1 MRFESGVYRAAV
13 RGGLLLTALFSGG
26 AALEAQTQSVLLW
39 NGGTAESVG
48 AEMNKAVVGTWG
60 NGEFSNA
67 PDVQYEG
74 NGSLKVVTRNPLEGI
89 RFDLKTPLDLTPYL
103 ENGYIRLRLHFRDSK
118 IAVAPPAFDRGRGFR
133 GGEFGPDDDE
143 GNEPGGGFGQR
154 APGFGGG
161 TVEPLFEPLFQIAPL
176 PGIGAI
182 SRRPDIPGMED
193 EFGYEAPVPTGPV
206 PQETAVEQLFCT
218 LELENGVMQGV
229 VSVPKT
235 GRDEHQVDFDRVK
248 PDDDGWL
255 LFSIPIGEMQSTPGA
270 SGALKRLI
278 LSSDR
283 QDSFWLTQTAL
294 IVETGEIQV
303 SIRQASQP
311 PGTQQADITVR
322 PGTVVLI
329 ADVEAGTADPS
340 VEWNFNA
347 DNAPS
352 LAPPQPQFQPID
364 PALGADR
371 AGIAPPD
378 EQQQFG
384 QFGQPG
390 MMVPAG
396 PRVDARGLV
405 ASFEYP
411 NEEQNYRVE
420 VTVRDRAGKK
430 APATSSIL
438 VRVRG

>member
-1 MRFESGVYRAAV
+1 MRFGSGVYRTSV
-13 RGGLLLTALFSGG
+13 RCGLLLTALLTGG
-26 AALEAQTQSVLLW
+26 AALEAQTESVLLW
-39 NGGTAESVG
+39 NGGTQESVG
-48 AEMNKAVVGTWG
+48 AELNRATVGKWG
-60 NGEFSNA
+60 NGEFTDA

-74 NGSLKVVTRNPLEGI
+74 SGSLKVVTRNPLEGI

-103 ENGYIRLRLHFRDSK
+103 ENGYIRLRLHFRDSTAV
-118 IAVAPPAFDRGRGFR
+118 IASPSRERGQGFRGRGF
-133 GGEFGPDDDE
+133 GPDDSDE
-143 GNEPGGGFGQR
+143 DGFGGFG
-154 APGFGGG
+154 GGAG

-176 PGIGAI
+176 PGIGTI
-182 SRRPDIPGMED
+182 SRWPDGDEIED
-193 EFGYEAPVPTGPV
+193 GFPYDVPAPAGPT

-218 LELENGVMQGV
+218 LELEDGIMQGMID
-229 VSVPKT
+229 VPKT
-235 GRDEHQVDFDRVK
+235 GRNERLIDFDRMK
-248 PDDDGWL
+248 PDEDGWL
-255 LFSIPIGEMQSTPGA
+255 LFSIPIGKMQSTPGA

-303 SIRQASQP
+303 TIRQASQP
-311 PGTQQADITVR
+311 PGTQQADITVP
-322 PGTVVLI
+322 PGPIVLI

-352 LAPPQPQFQPID
+352 LAPPAPTTPVQ
-364 PALGADR
+364 GADNP
-371 AGIAPPD
+371 GFYPLD
-378 EQQQFG
+378 EQKFEA
-384 QFGQPG
+384 PG
-390 MMVPAG
+390 APLFTG

-430 APATSSIL
+430 EPATSSIL